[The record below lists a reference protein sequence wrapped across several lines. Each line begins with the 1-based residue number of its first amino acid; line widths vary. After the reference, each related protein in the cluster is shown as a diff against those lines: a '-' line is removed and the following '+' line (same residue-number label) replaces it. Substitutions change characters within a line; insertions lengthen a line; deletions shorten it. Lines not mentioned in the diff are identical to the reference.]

1 MIAAFLLSLFPS
13 RTSFY
18 ISVAAFA
25 LGSVSAFYIS
35 YKFHEADKTA
45 AINAMHVTE
54 KTGFAIADKHESATL
69 AQLKIE
75 KENAD
80 GIITEL
86 QYKIVHT
93 PSCHVN
99 PDIVGLLNR
108 STSPATTTAA
118 ASTTTTAAPVA
129 PTGSQPQAVNT
140 NDVESWAADNNLN
153 VCEPNRIVILQW
165 QAFYADLREC
175 YNTKKWLDPTCK
187 RVLDSH

>member
-86 QYKIVHT
+86 QYKIAHA
-93 PSCHVN
+93 PSCRVN

-108 STSPATTTAA
+108 TTKPNAPAAA
-118 ASTTTTAAPVA
+118 ASTATATTQVAPVN
-129 PTGSQPQAVNT
+129 S
-140 NDVESWAADNNLN
+140 NDVIAWAADNNDN
-153 VCEPNRIVILQW
+153 VCEPNRIQLEQLIS
-165 QAFYADLREC
+165 FYADLREC
-175 YNTKKWLDPTCK
+175 YNKKKWLDPTCK
-187 RVLDSH
+187 RVLSSP